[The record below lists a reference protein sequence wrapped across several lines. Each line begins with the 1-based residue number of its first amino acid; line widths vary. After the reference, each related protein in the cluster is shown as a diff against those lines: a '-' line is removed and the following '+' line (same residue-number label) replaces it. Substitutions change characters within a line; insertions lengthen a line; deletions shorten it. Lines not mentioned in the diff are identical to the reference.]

1 MDPSTL
7 ELIKELDPAAL
18 QKKFLRAIVQIQH
31 VQRGSIWIRR
41 QDHYTCIEA
50 EGTESDRIKGVKL
63 KTDQPSIVRWV
74 IENGKMTIAETSSDS
89 RHRKEVEKD
98 FAVKSSL
105 ILCFP
110 LFLKQN
116 KVYGAVQI
124 IDTTPEKKRLNL
136 EKGHLENIQNLVDI
150 CSIALSNAIVY
161 SREKKRSETLKAA
174 LTRIRQDSQMVGNS
188 RAFQESLELV
198 KSYAPTD
205 FHVLI
210 TGESGTG
217 KELVAEQVHRGSP
230 RKDRPFMIQ
239 NCSAIPET
247 LLESEL
253 FGYKKGAFSG
263 AVRDKKGLFEAA
275 DGGTVFLDEIGDMPV
290 NIQAGILRV
299 LQKNEIKPL
308 GETEVRH
315 VDVRIVSATNKD
327 IKRMIAENTFRQDLF
342 YRLSVLPVHLP
353 PLRERKEDIP
363 LLVKH
368 FLRKEAENNALEEKE
383 ISTPTMR
390 FLTAYGWPGNIRE
403 LENLVKY
410 LMVTVDRA
418 SIDPG
423 DIPEHIRTRKSGGTE
438 NDGNSTKTGP
448 DGVDVSAYTWR
459 EMEKMYTE
467 ILLENKNWNI
477 TRAAE
482 DADVNRSTFVSRMR
496 RLGIRKSSKN

>member
-7 ELIKELDPAAL
+7 ELIKELYPEAL
-18 QKKFLRAIVQIQH
+18 RKKFLRAIVQIQN
-31 VQRGSIWIRR
+31 VQRGSIWIRQ

-50 EGTESDRIKGVKL
+50 EGAESGQIKGVKL
-63 KTDQPSIVRWV
+63 RTDQTSIVGWV
-74 IENGKMTIAETSSDS
+74 IENGEMTIAETSSDS
-89 RHRKEVEKD
+89 RHRQEVERD

-124 IDTTPEKKRLNL
+124 IDTTPEKSRLNL
-136 EKGHLENIQNLVDI
+136 EKGHLENIRNLVDI
-150 CSIALSNAIVY
+150 CSIALGNAIVY
-161 SREKKRSETLKAA
+161 SREKKRSEKLEAA
-174 LTRIRQDSQMVGNS
+174 LTRIRPDKQMVGNS
-188 RAFQESLELV
+188 QALRESLELV

-217 KELVAEQVHRGSP
+217 KELVAERIHRQSI
-230 RKDRPFMIQ
+230 RNHKPFMVQ

-263 AVRDKKGLFEAA
+263 AIRDKKGLFEAA
-275 DGGTVFLDEIGDMPV
+275 DGGTVFLDEIGDMPA

-308 GETEVRH
+308 GETDVRH

-327 IKRMIAENTFRQDLF
+327 IKQMIAENTFRQDLF
-342 YRLSVLPVHLP
+342 YRLSVLPVQLP
-353 PLRERKEDIP
+353 PLRERKDDIP

-368 FLRKEAENNALEEKE
+368 FIRKEAAENALDEKGV
-383 ISTPTMR
+383 SPPAMR
-390 FLTAYGWPGNIRE
+390 FLTAHSWPGNIRE
-403 LENLVKY
+403 LENLIKF
-410 LMVTVDRA
+410 LMVTVDRET
-418 SIDPG
+418 IE
-423 DIPEHIRTRKSGGTE
+423 PEDVPEQIRTRK
-438 NDGNSTKTGP
+438 P
-448 DGVDVSAYTWR
+448 DGGENTGHSGAGGSPGVNLTAYTWR

-467 ILLENKNWNI
+467 TLLENNHWNI

-496 RLGIRKSSKN
+496 RLGIRKISKN